1 MSLLPTTWSVGAA
14 AVRALYMEL
23 ALDPKPGLVSFRDSG
38 SHRDMDAG
46 TFMRSLFALRG
57 YFAQIARAGS
67 DGAPFAELETLGR
80 LAEARM
86 LSATRGIN
94 THRGAVF
101 CLGLLCASAG
111 RLLSLRRP
119 LDPAGLRAALQLH
132 WGDALRERAARAGA
146 SPPRSHGQHAAQL
159 HGLRSAGDEAADAFP
174 VLFDV
179 TLPALRWAKR
189 AGCSDRR
196 ARAHALFATMVALD
210 DTNLVHRGG
219 IEGLL
224 YARRAAREFLAA
236 GGVANGDWVDRA
248 RSIHNSFVARNL
260 SPGGSADLLG
270 AACWAD
276 AVCSAEIEVAQ
287 ALRRA
292 VVVR

>member
-1 MSLLPTTWSVGAA
+1 MTLLHTTRSVGAA

-57 YFAQIARAGS
+57 YFARIARAGS
-67 DGAPFAELETLGR
+67 ERAPFAELEMLGQ

-86 LSATRGIN
+86 LSATGGIN

-111 RLLSLRRP
+111 RLLALRRP
-119 LDPAGLRAALQLH
+119 IDPSGLRAALQRH
-132 WGDALRERAARAGA
+132 WGDALRDRAARARA
-146 SPPRSHGQHAAQL
+146 CTPRSHGQCAAQR
-159 HGLRSAGDEAADAFP
+159 HGLRSAGDEAADGFP

-179 TLPALRWAKR
+179 TLPALRWAKQ
-189 AGCSDRR
+189 AGWADRR
-196 ARAHALFATMVALD
+196 ARVHALFATMVALA

-224 YARRAAREFLAA
+224 YARRAARDFLAT
-236 GGVANGDWVDRA
+236 GGVANDDWVDRA
-248 RSIHNSFVARNL
+248 RAIHGAFVARNL

-287 ALRRA
+287 TIRRA
-292 VVVR
+292 VPVS